1 MDPAVLEFVSSSRH
15 NEDLTKLTGER
26 QLKFTWKPGSNNAVL
41 EYSGIKD
48 ESREA
53 ECIEVM
59 QSFLQRFEKCDL
71 PIHDEIRK
79 EVQDDQYNFRTI
91 LGRDP
96 PLLKYISSYNDG
108 TKAALRIVASKND
121 IERHKALLEN
131 EIEEMFKKA
140 TFQSKSI
147 TNISKSHL
155 NLLKE
160 INFCENLHEKYPK
173 VEVHLD
179 PVKGEIHLKGPK
191 RSSRHC

>member
-59 QSFLQRFEKCDL
+59 QSFLQTFEKCDL